1 MAISHIMAAGM
12 GGLRTAGD
20 LVAWMQ
26 MSKKMKLPEAKKY
39 VAEKLGVSIMDLT
52 DEDVMYPLR
61 EELGI
66 GVVTAKAGGPK
77 GIAAKMKIANLL
89 GIEINSVNRFK
100 KRSRMYW
107 KSGSLGLAVPS
118 AIGSSRK

>member
-1 MAISHIMAAGM
+1 MAIAHIMAAGM

-26 MSKKMKLPEAKKY
+26 MSKKMKLPEAKQY
-39 VAEKLGVSIMDLT
+39 VAKKLGVSVRDLT

-61 EELGI
+61 EKLGI

-77 GIAAKMKIANLL
+77 GIMAKARIADLL
-89 GIEINSVNRFK
+89 GIEINSVNLFK
-100 KRSRMYW
+100 KTMGIS
-107 KSGSLGLAVPS
+107 
-118 AIGSSRK
+118 

>member
-1 MAISHIMAAGM
+1 MPIAHIMAAGM
-12 GGLRTAGD
+12 GGIRTSGD

-26 MSKKMKLPEAKKY
+26 MTQKMKLPEAKQY
-39 VAEKLGVSIMDLT
+39 VAEKLGVSILDLT

-77 GIAAKMKIANLL
+77 GMMAKVKIANLL
-89 GIEINSVNRFK
+89 GIEINSVNLFK
-100 KRSRMYW
+100 KDMED
-107 KSGSLGLAVPS
+107 
-118 AIGSSRK
+118 

>member
-1 MAISHIMAAGM
+1 MAVSHIMAAGM

-26 MSKKMKLPEAKKY
+26 MSKKMKLPEAKQY
-39 VAEKLGVSIMDLT
+39 VAEKLGVSILDLT

-77 GIAAKMKIANLL
+77 GIVAKAKIAKLL
-89 GIEINSVNRFK
+89 GIEINSVNLFK
-100 KRSRMYW
+100 KTMERQ
-107 KSGSLGLAVPS
+107 LG
-118 AIGSSRK
+118 